1 VPDIPVFHLVR
12 AVHMAG
18 RCIDC
23 GLCEDACPMDI
34 PLRLLYQKVNQIVM
48 NLFDYKTGTS
58 VDQPPFSILGERV
71 TLEPKPIQFAGGA

>member
-1 VPDIPVFHLVR
+1 
-12 AVHMAG
+12 MAG

-48 NLFDYKTGTS
+48 DLFDYDTGTS
-58 VDQPPFSILGERV
+58 ADQPPFSILGDRV
-71 TLEPKPIQFAGGA
+71 TLQPKPIQPIIGAEA